1 MKEIVAIIRPDK
13 YLSTLEAVMKLG
25 ATDCLEQRVLGR
37 GRQGGLRYLRPG
49 SNPVQETIDFLPKR
63 MLTWL
68 VTDDKVMPVVEAV
81 LGANRASAY
90 GAGKI
95 FICHVSEIETKSSA

>member
-68 VTDDKVMPVVEAV
+68 IPEEKTAALVAAVMR
-81 LGANRASAY
+81 ANGTSAY
-90 GAGKI
+90 GDGKI
-95 FICHVSEIETKSSA
+95 FVCPVEGVYGNIE